1 MARQGK
7 VQYNFYLDTKVDIDI
22 IQGLNNETNK
32 TETIREA
39 LRYYFLAKKL
49 YPDREVEEVNAS

>member
-7 VQYNFYLDTKVDIDI
+7 VQYNFYLDTKVDLDI

-32 TETIREA
+32 AKTIREA